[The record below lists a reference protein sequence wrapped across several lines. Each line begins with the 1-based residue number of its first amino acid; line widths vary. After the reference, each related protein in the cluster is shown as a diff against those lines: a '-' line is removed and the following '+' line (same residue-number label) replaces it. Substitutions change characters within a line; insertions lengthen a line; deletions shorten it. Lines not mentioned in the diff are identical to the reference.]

1 MDIREEANWGG
12 GKEKV
17 FSGILLWFD
26 LSLEESSEPIKRYFE
41 IEGLGLGDKSG
52 INV

>member
-1 MDIREEANWGG
+1 MDIREEANWDE

-26 LSLEESSEPIKRYFE
+26 LSSEESSEPIKRYFE
-41 IEGLGLGDKSG
+41 IEGLGLGDRSG